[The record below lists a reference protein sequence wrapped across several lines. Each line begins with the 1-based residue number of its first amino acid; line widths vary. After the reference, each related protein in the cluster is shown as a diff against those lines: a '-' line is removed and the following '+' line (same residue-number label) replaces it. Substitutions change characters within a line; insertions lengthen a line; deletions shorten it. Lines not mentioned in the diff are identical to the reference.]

1 MSGPSEKRS
10 SVRSSERYS
19 ARSSERSC
27 CADKEI
33 DSRPETVDKDSRP
46 ETVDKDSRQK
56 TASVGSACSSQI
68 TSCMH
73 RRLSDARDMHA
84 CKIIERKA

>member
-1 MSGPSEKRS
+1 MSGSNEQRY
-10 SVRSSERYS
+10 SVRYSVRYS

-33 DSRPETVDKDSRP
+33 DSRP

>member
-1 MSGPSEKRS
+1 MSGHNGQRYSERYS
-10 SVRSSERYS
+10 ARSSERYS

-33 DSRPETVDKDSRP
+33 DSRPETVDR
-46 ETVDKDSRQK
+46 DSRQK
-56 TASVGSACSSQI
+56 TASVGSVCSSQI

>member
-1 MSGPSEKRS
+1 MSGHNGPRY
-10 SVRSSERYS
+10 SERYS
-19 ARSSERSC
+19 ARSSERSY

-33 DSRPETVDKDSRP
+33 DSRP

-56 TASVGSACSSQI
+56 TASVGSVCSSQI

-73 RRLSDARDMHA
+73 RRLSNARDMHA
-84 CKIIERKA
+84 CKIIEREA